1 MPFWGPKHSEFKAP
15 LEYGEVVRG
24 GAAAFKVEETKG
36 ADGKPGVTLTPAWLS
51 RDMWQADSAVV
62 ANGVVFVYGN
72 GEDAAQS
79 TADIGL
85 SYNTAANRI
94 KNSTHATLYALDA
107 KTGAELWSSGDQI
120 TSFNHFTSLS
130 IANGRVYIGTFDGML
145 YAFGV
150 DKPAGTR

>member
-1 MPFWGPKHSEFKAP
+1 M
-15 LEYGEVVRG
+15 
-24 GAAAFKVEETKG
+24 EETQG

-62 ANGVVFVYGN
+62 ANGGVFVYGN
-72 GEDAAQS
+72 GEDAPQS

-94 KNSTHATLYALDA
+94 KHSSHATLYALDA

-130 IANGRVYIGTFDGML
+130 IANGARLHRHLRRHVWYSL
-145 YAFGV
+145 FGV
-150 DKPAGTR
+150 DKPRGHAVGEIQHHDANDHDAKDARN